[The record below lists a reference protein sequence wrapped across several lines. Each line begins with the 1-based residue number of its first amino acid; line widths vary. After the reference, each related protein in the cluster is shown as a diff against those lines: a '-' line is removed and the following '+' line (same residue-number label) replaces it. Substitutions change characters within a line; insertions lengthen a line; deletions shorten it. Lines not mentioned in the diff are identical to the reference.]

1 MDFTLPTTRLITDKL
16 TINSERMRADFDQL
30 SLIGA
35 APSGGI
41 NRLALSPE
49 DLAARSWFANRI
61 DDAGLIVRD
70 DDAGNIS
77 AVLRSDR
84 ADARTLLIGSHLDTV
99 PNAGRYDGAIGV
111 LAALECLRVIH
122 ENDIRLPMHL
132 EAINFTDDEGNWRS
146 LLGCRALVGALQDDD
161 ISELRP
167 ENAPLR
173 AALIRAGIEPRD
185 LLRAR
190 RNPDSIAGYL
200 ELHVEHG
207 TRLERAGVPIGIVTN
222 IVGRSTHHITFIGQ
236 AGHSGTTDMYKRRD
250 ALRGAALFIVRAHEA
265 VRARY
270 GDGIFNCGD
279 VVVKPG
285 AFNIIP
291 ALARLTVE
299 CRHVNAALLAEME
312 TTILSIA
319 RESAASYD
327 LDVTTE
333 KVTQMPAADM
343 DPQWSDIIAR
353 CSDRLG
359 YAHLPLVSYAGHA
372 AQFLAHF
379 TPSGMI
385 FIPSKGG
392 IGHHPDEYTEWEH
405 VVAGANVLL
414 HSILEWAQMS

>member
-1 MDFTLPTTRLITDKL
+1 
-16 TINSERMRADFDQL
+16 MRADFDQL

-35 APSGGI
+35 SSNGGI

-61 DDAGLIVRD
+61 DDADLIVRD
-70 DDAGNIS
+70 DDAGNVS

-84 ADARTLLIGSHLDTV
+84 SGARTLLIGSHLDSV

-111 LAALECLRVIH
+111 LAALECLRVIK
-122 ENDIRLPMHL
+122 EQGIRLPMHL

-146 LLGCRALVGALQDDD
+146 LLGCRALVGALKDDD
-161 ISELRP
+161 ISEARS

-173 AALIRAGIEPRD
+173 AALVRAGIEPKD

-190 RNPDSIAGYL
+190 RSPDTVAGYI

-207 TRLERAGVPIGIVTN
+207 TRLERSGARIGVVSN
-222 IVGRSTHHITFIGQ
+222 IVGRSTYNITFLGQ

-250 ALRGAALFIVRAHEA
+250 ALRGASLFIVRAHEA

-279 VVVKPG
+279 VTVKPG

-291 ALARLTVE
+291 AFARLTIE
-299 CRHVNAALLAEME
+299 CRHISAPLLAEME
-312 TTILSIA
+312 TTVLSIA
-319 RESAASYD
+319 RECAASYG

-333 KVTQMPAADM
+333 KVTQMPTADM
-343 DPQWSDIIAR
+343 DARWMEVIER
-353 CSDRLG
+353 CSDQLG
-359 YAHLPLVSYAGHA
+359 HKHLPLVSYAGHA

-379 TPSGMI
+379 TPSAMI
-385 FIPSKGG
+385 FVPSKDG
-392 IGHHPDEYTEWEH
+392 IGHHPDEYTEWED
-405 VVAGANVLL
+405 VIAGANVLM
-414 HSILEWAQMS
+414 HSVLEWAQAG